1 MLLCGEIGIRTPGT
15 SRFNGFQDRRNR
27 PLCHLSNKSKLTPK
41 PFPVLLFNALTS
53 LVYGCKS
60 REKNN
65 TFQIF
70 RNYFLYFFLFQ
81 LIQSFLISFKF
92 LIILVL

>member
-1 MLLCGEIGIRTPGT
+1 
-15 SRFNGFQDRRNR
+15 
-27 PLCHLSNKSKLTPK
+27 
-41 PFPVLLFNALTS
+41 LLFNALAS